1 MRRLLPALSI
11 AAAAT
16 LAAPYHSVAG
26 EHRNYSAGAYVAP
39 VTGAAVGTVVG
50 VGLYNGW
57 FGTSA
62 AVTALPATAAGA
74 TAVGGVAGI
83 GTIALIDSVVQPCR
97 GFQALLGMNRDQC
110 VNGEYVGY
118 GPGRSMRRMSMR

>member
-1 MRRLLPALSI
+1 MRRILPALTI
-11 AAAAT
+11 AAAAA
-16 LAAPYHSVAG
+16 LAAPHHAAAQ
-26 EHRNYSAGAYVAP
+26 ENRNYSAGAYVAP

-62 AVTALPATAAGA
+62 AVTALPATAVGA

-83 GTIALIDSVVQPCR
+83 GTIALIDAVVQPCR

-118 GPGRSMRRMSMR
+118 GPRRPMRQSMR